1 MRLVT
6 RWIVAIALNVLL
18 LVVAKEIIPGFI
30 LGGDWVN
37 WLAIGVVLT
46 VLNFLVKPV
55 LRFFLAPF
63 IILTLGLGL
72 ILVNMLLLYILDIL
86 SPNLT
91 IHGIPAYFYAAILFG
106 VFNLIFHFAVK
117 D

>member
-1 MRLVT
+1 MKLLT
-6 RWIVAIALNVLL
+6 RWIIAAALNFLL
-18 LVVAKEIIPGFI
+18 LIVAMEIIPGFQ
-30 LGGDWVN
+30 LSGSWVN

-46 VLNFLVKPV
+46 VLNFLIKPV
-55 LRFFLAPF
+55 LRFFLAPL

-72 ILVNMLLLYILDIL
+72 ILINMFLLYILDIL
-86 SPNLT
+86 SPNLS
-91 IHGIPAYFYAAILFG
+91 IVGVPAYFYAALLFG